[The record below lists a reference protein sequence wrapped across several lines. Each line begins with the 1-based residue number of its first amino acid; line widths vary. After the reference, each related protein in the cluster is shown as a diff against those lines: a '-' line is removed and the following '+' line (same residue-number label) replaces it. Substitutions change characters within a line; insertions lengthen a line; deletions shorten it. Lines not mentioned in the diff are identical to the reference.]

1 MKHIL
6 ITTIAAV
13 LVVGCGESQQSAP
26 APEAKP
32 VEPVAEAAKPE
43 PPTAKAPDISI
54 FVAAA
59 RGNIEAIKQ
68 HLAAGTDVNAKGS
81 FLLAGGTPL
90 YIAAGWGHKEVVE
103 LLINNGA
110 DVNAKDE
117 NGATPQDLAIQSK
130 EFETA
135 DLLRKHGG
143 KSGAEF
149 SIQAAIA
156 VGDIEAG
163 KKHLAAG
170 SDVNAKNSDDWTP
183 LHLAADKGH
192 KEIAELLIDKG
203 ADVNAKDEDSWTP
216 LHLAASDGHKEVVEL
231 FIDKGADVNAKDED
245 SWTPLHSAVQS
256 LGHREVTELLIAAG
270 ADVNAKSENGGAP
283 LDITISAEISAI
295 LRKHGG
301 KTKKELEAAGN

>member
-1 MKHIL
+1 MKHL
-6 ITTIAAV
+6 LLTTIAAV
-13 LVVGCGESQQSAP
+13 VVVGCGESQQSAP

-117 NGATPQDLAIQSK
+117 NGATPQDLAIGRK
-130 EFETA
+130 HPETA

-143 KSGAEF
+143 KTGEELKAE
-149 SIQAAIA
+149 
-156 VGDIEAG
+156 G
-163 KKHLAAG
+163 K
-170 SDVNAKNSDDWTP
+170 
-183 LHLAADKGH
+183 
-192 KEIAELLIDKG
+192 
-203 ADVNAKDEDSWTP
+203 
-216 LHLAASDGHKEVVEL
+216 
-231 FIDKGADVNAKDED
+231 
-245 SWTPLHSAVQS
+245 
-256 LGHREVTELLIAAG
+256 
-270 ADVNAKSENGGAP
+270 
-283 LDITISAEISAI
+283 
-295 LRKHGG
+295 
-301 KTKKELEAAGN
+301 